1 MFQNVQND
9 WMLRIVSFLGIF
21 VFLFIA
27 WILSTHKNKFPW
39 RVVIGGLSLQLGF
52 AGLVFL
58 SINLTGT
65 EQNPSGWLF
74 YLINSGFEQLSAA
87 VNEGSKFL
95 FNVRYNGDEARTQ
108 NEGSILI
115 TSFMFGVLP
124 TVIVFSSLM
133 SALYYLGIM
142 QRVVSG
148 MAWLMQK
155 TLGISGPESLSAAA
169 NVFVG
174 HTEAPLVV
182 KPYISNMTRSEINT
196 LMVGGFATIT
206 GSLMAVFAG
215 MGVEAGHI
223 LTASVISAP
232 AAIAVAKILLPEVE
246 NVASPKSLKM
256 VESSQSTNLLDA
268 VCQGASE
275 GTKLMI
281 NIAGML
287 LAFIA
292 LIAIVNSCLGGLGE
306 LCEAVVNRFSS
317 EKVDYQW
324 SLQGLLG
331 ALFWPFAFL
340 MGISYGET
348 GECGK
353 LLGIKMV
360 ANEFV
365 AYLDLQKVVFKADAP
380 DAASRL
386 SERSTVIM
394 TYALCGFSNFAAI
407 AIQIGGIGGICPER
421 RSDLAQL
428 GMRAMIGGALACCI
442 TGCVAGILM

>member
-1 MFQNVQND
+1 MFQNIQND
-9 WMLRIVSFLGIF
+9 WMLRIVSLVGIF

-27 WILSTHKNKFPW
+27 WLLSSHKDRFPW
-39 RVVIGGLSLQLGF
+39 RVVVGGLGLQLGF

-58 SINLTGT
+58 SIYATVSEEYPN
-65 EQNPSGWLF
+65 GWLF
-74 YLINSGFEQLSAA
+74 YLVNSGFKQLSAA
-87 VNEGSKFL
+87 VNEGSEFL
-95 FNVRYNGDEARTQ
+95 FNIRFKNDDARTAK
-108 NEGSILI
+108 EGSVLI

-133 SALYYLGIM
+133 SALYYLGVM
-142 QRVVSG
+142 QRIVSA
-148 MAWLMQK
+148 MAWLMHK

-182 KPYISNMTRSEINT
+182 KPYIPNMTRSEINT

-206 GSLMAVFAG
+206 GSLMAAFAE

-246 NVASPKSLKM
+246 DVASPDALKM
-256 VESSQSTNLLDA
+256 VDTSQSTNLLDA
-268 VCQGASE
+268 ICQGASE

-292 LIAIVNSCLGGLGE
+292 LIAIVNSSLGGLGE
-306 LCEAVVNRFSS
+306 LCESVVNRFST

-331 ALFWPFAFL
+331 FLFWPFAFL
-340 MGISYGET
+340 MGISWEESGQ
-348 GECGK
+348 CGR
-353 LLGIKMV
+353 LLGLKMV

-365 AYLDLQKVVFKADAP
+365 AYLDLQKILYIADAP
-380 DAASRL
+380 DAANRL
-386 SERSTVIM
+386 SQRSTVIM

-407 AIQIGGIGGICPER
+407 AIQIGGIGGMCPER
-421 RSDLAQL
+421 RSDLVQL

-442 TGCVAGILM
+442 TGCVAGLLL